1 MNEMSDTP
9 GDLLDSEAIKF
20 DDPLAA
26 PQQDASGSQLDVIM
40 GIPVVLQVVLGELK
54 LPVSELYNLGPGS
67 VLELDRRIGEPVDLL
82 VNGQHFARGEIVVMD
97 EAARTFGVTL
107 TDITPRK

>member
-1 MNEMSDTP
+1 MDENNDLTDFGLDRDE
-9 GDLLDSEAIKF
+9 GDF
-20 DDPLAA
+20 DPNV
-26 PQQDASGSQLDVIM
+26 PNSQMTSTGGGSMDAIM

-67 VLELDRRIGEPVDLL
+67 VFELDRRIGEPVDLL

-107 TDITPRK
+107 TDITPR

>member
-1 MNEMSDTP
+1 MDENNDLTDFGFESDEGDFDPSVPKPQTSSTGGSMS
-9 GDLLDSEAIKF
+9 A
-20 DDPLAA
+20 
-26 PQQDASGSQLDVIM
+26 IM

-107 TDITPRK
+107 TDITPR

>member
-1 MNEMSDTP
+1 MSDTP

-82 VNGQHFARGEIVVMD
+82 GQLGRGLHLELFAQRGSVGGEL
-97 EAARTFGVTL
+97 GQ
-107 TDITPRK
+107 

>member
-1 MNEMSDTP
+1 MHENNDTP
-9 GDLLDSEAIKF
+9 SLVMDSSEGELSA
-20 DDPLAA
+20 PLSGGQQDTSA
-26 PQQDASGSQLDVIM
+26 PQMDVIM
-40 GIPVVLQVVLGELK
+40 GIPVMLQVVLGELK
-54 LPVSELYNLGPGS
+54 LPVSELYKLGPGS

-107 TDITPRK
+107 TDITPR